1 MALPTS
7 VFPHSTII
15 SLLLAKYQHFEKV
28 KFEQWMQLI
37 VLLVKFLYPFPI
49 AFIKSIIFRDIIL
62 IKCLLL

>member
-15 SLLLAKYQHFEKV
+15 SFLLAKYQRFEKV

-37 VLLVKFLYPFPI
+37 VIMGKFLYPFPI
-49 AFIKSIIFRDIIL
+49 AFIKDNYF
-62 IKCLLL
+62 